1 MTTDPAA
8 GELAIQFDPVGS
20 WAFVAFVATALIAV
34 LVFLGP
40 DRSRLT
46 PERFATLMALRIAAF
61 MLLVACMIRP
71 TLVSSSK
78 ARRTGTVIVLA
89 DASESMTVPDGRG
102 GRRRWDEM
110 QESLAEASPT
120 VRRMAAEGGFEF
132 LLFDYDRLTHPVATK
147 ADDPLQ
153 ARRWERRD
161 SSGETAIGSA
171 IDDSL
176 RATAG
181 RNVVGLVVLG
191 DGAQHAYPPRDLPP
205 QAAARK
211 VRDIASPIW
220 TVTYGERRAAG
231 QARDAAVVSLTASET
246 AFLGNTIEVAGRVR
260 LDGLADRDAT
270 VRLLAEDGSGKLV
283 EAARTKVRGGPV
295 GGEQAVRLSWTPDRV
310 GEQKIAIV
318 VDPIDGETVA
328 TNNELSTF
336 VEVVEGGLRL
346 LYVEGAVRVEQRFL
360 RRVLAASPDIQVDYQ
375 WVNASRPERWPVDL
389 SERLAERYDVFL
401 VGDVDS
407 AAFRTQDLETIRG
420 RVEAGAGVGFLGG
433 FHAFDAGGWGF
444 TPLGPLVPWKP
455 DRLARQD
462 RSGEIRRSLHVEGP
476 LRMVPDPRFT
486 AASIFNLGEGIAGE
500 QLRATWREL
509 PPLDG
514 ASVIGQLVP
523 QAKPLAAT
531 EDGRPLLV
539 ARDYGI
545 GRVAAFAADSTWR
558 WAMKGAARE
567 HRRFWRQLVLWLA
580 RRDGADADS
589 LWLKLSQRRLSPG
602 TTLSFDAGVSRPD
615 GTAATDGTLDAVAIS
630 PSGVERPVRV
640 DRRGEGFVGM
650 VGGCAEPGDWTIEL
664 RRAGGLPAIS
674 RRARFTVVRQDLE
687 LANPVANLAI
697 MAQVAT
703 SPGGPRSPE
712 EVPRI
717 FEEIAATPAAY
728 ETTTQWSM
736 TPWDSWPVFLLL
748 VGLLCV
754 EWALR
759 KRFGLV

>member
-20 WAFVAFVATALIAV
+20 WAFVAIVAAALAAV

-46 PERFATLMALRIAAF
+46 PARFATLMALRIAAF
-61 MLLVACMIRP
+61 LLLVACMIRP

-102 GRRRWDEM
+102 GRSRWDEM
-110 QESLAEASPT
+110 QESLAAAAPA

-132 LLFDYDRLTHPVATK
+132 LLFEYDRVTHPVATK
-147 ADDPLQ
+147 PDDPLPG
-153 ARRWERRD
+153 RRWERRD

-171 IDDSL
+171 IDDGL
-176 RATAG
+176 RAAAG

-205 QAAARK
+205 QTAARK
-211 VRDIASPIW
+211 VREIAAPIW

-231 QARDAAVVSLTASET
+231 QARDAAVASLTASDT
-246 AFLGNTIEVAGRVR
+246 VFLGNTIEVAGRVR

-283 EAARTKVRGGPV
+283 EAARTTVRGSSA

-310 GEQKIAIV
+310 GERKIAIV
-318 VDPIDGETVA
+318 IDPIDGETVA

-360 RRVLAASPDIQVDYQ
+360 RRVLSASPDIQVDYQ
-375 WVNASRPERWPVDL
+375 WVNSSRPERWPVDL
-389 SERLAERYDVFL
+389 SDRLAERYDVFL

-407 AAFRTQDLETIRG
+407 AALRPQDLETIRG
-420 RVEAGAGVGFLGG
+420 RVEAGAGIGFLGG

-444 TPLGPLVPWKP
+444 TPLAPLVPWKP
-455 DRLARQD
+455 DRLARQERD
-462 RSGEIRRSLHVEGP
+462 GEIRRSLHIEGP
-476 LRMVPDPRFT
+476 LRMVPDPRFG
-486 AASIFNLGEGIAGE
+486 AVSIFNLGEGLAGE
-500 QLRATWREL
+500 QLRAKWREL

-514 ASVIGQLVP
+514 ANAFGQLLP
-523 QAKPLAAT
+523 QAKPLAVT
-531 EDGRPLLV
+531 ENGRPLLV

-602 TTLSFDAGVSRPD
+602 TTLSFDAGVMRPD
-615 GTAATDGTLDAVAIS
+615 GTAATDVTLDAVAIS

-640 DRRGEGFVGM
+640 DHRGEGFSGTI
-650 VGGCAEPGDWTIEL
+650 GGCAEPGDWTVEL
-664 RRAGGLPAIS
+664 RRAGGPPATA

-687 LANPVANLAI
+687 LASPIANQAI
-697 MAQVAT
+697 MAQVA
-703 SPGGPRSPE
+703 SPPGGTRSPE

-736 TPWDSWPVFLLL
+736 TPWDSWPLFLLL
-748 VGLLCV
+748 AGLLCV
-754 EWALR
+754 EWGLR